1 MNQKEVSEI
10 RRRFRAGKSDYVR
23 LRGCFVN
30 EKREIISHFA
40 SHLGALSGE
49 EGECLVNITRKTLS
63 GTVGRQLTNI
73 EFSAQQVMAGE
84 EHALLSAIRTS
95 GLSDEAACM
104 ALYERI
110 ISTVELEGNFLIL
123 LAYDSYDVPQYQK
136 DGNKDEAGNE
146 EFSFFTCS
154 VCPVKQAKPALSY
167 HVQAARFLNRSGEN
181 LVAAPA
187 LGFLFPAFDERSCNL
202 YGALYYSKDVGKAQ
216 QALAARLFGG
226 ELPLPPQQQK
236 EAFGELLAKTIGE
249 DCSYQVVQAVEE
261 QLSFLVEAHK
271 ESKSP
276 ESLEVTG
283 EMFEEMLERSGVSD
297 EHLTAFREGY
307 RETFGESALSPVNLI
322 KSGKLEI
329 TLPEI
334 SIKVGPEARDG
345 VKFQML
351 NGHKYVLIRADQGVQ
366 VNGVEIE
373 IVE

>member
-10 RRRFRAGKSDYVR
+10 RRRFRVGKSDYVH

-49 EGECLVNITRKTLS
+49 EGECLVNIIRKTLS

-73 EFSAQQVMAGE
+73 EFSTQQVMAGE

-95 GLSDEAACM
+95 RLEDTDACF
-104 ALYERI
+104 ALYDRI

-123 LAYDSYDVPQYQK
+123 LAYDNYDVPQYGK
-136 DGNKDEAGNE
+136 DGKKDENAAE

-202 YGALYYSKDVGKAQ
+202 YGALYYSKDMGKAQ

-236 EAFGELLAKTIGE
+236 EAFDQLLEKTIGE
-249 DCSYQVVQAVEE
+249 DCCYPVVQALEE
-261 QLSFLVEAHK
+261 QLSFLMEAHK
-271 ESKSP
+271 ESHSP
-276 ESLEVTG
+276 ENLQVTG
-283 EMFEEMLERSGVSD
+283 EMLGEMLERSGVSA
-297 EHLTAFREGY
+297 EHIAAFTQGY
-307 RETFGESALSPVNLI
+307 QETFGEAALSPVNLT
-322 KSGKLEI
+322 KLGKLEI

-373 IVE
+373 IGE

>member
-1 MNQKEVSEI
+1 MV
-10 RRRFRAGKSDYVR
+10 
-23 LRGCFVN
+23 
-30 EKREIISHFA
+30 
-40 SHLGALSGE
+40 
-49 EGECLVNITRKTLS
+49 
-63 GTVGRQLTNI
+63 
-73 EFSAQQVMAGE
+73 GE

-95 GLSDEAACM
+95 GLEDEAACM

-123 LAYDSYDVPQYQK
+123 LAYDKYDVPHYQK
-136 DGNKDEAGNE
+136 DGSKDAAGNE
-146 EFSFFTCS
+146 EFPFFTCS
-154 VCPVKQAKPALSY
+154 ICPVKQGKTALSY

-181 LVAAPA
+181 LVSAPA
-187 LGFLFPAFDERSCNL
+187 LGFLFPAFDDRSCNL

-226 ELPLPPQQQK
+226 ELPLPPRQQK
-236 EAFGELLAKTIGE
+236 EAFGELLEKTIGE
-249 DCSYQVVQAVEE
+249 DCSYQVIQAVEE

-276 ESLEVTG
+276 EPLEVTG
-283 EMFEEMLERSGVSD
+283 EMFGEILERSGVST
-297 EHLTAFREGY
+297 EHLAAFREGY
-307 RETFGESALSPVNLI
+307 QETFGEAALSPVNLV

-373 IVE
+373 ISE